1 MHFAIDDTY
10 GPEAPT
16 VSRYVT
22 GNRRTH
28 VGVIFSDQEVDY
40 VRGQVKNC
48 LDYAGELLSDTVTEF
63 HFVDL
68 FNRKPPWDRLPD
80 QRNLAFFEFFCRI
93 YGQYRWPVILSTVD
107 KRTLADHRV
116 RALKGQVDGLDLSK
130 MEDLSLLLLCLKLK
144 VLHKASAEPLQLY
157 IDEGRRRPGSAF
169 GTTIFH
175 DWSQPYSGLYAS
187 STAEPLLQ
195 VADLVAFCVNRST
208 HLQMK
213 AKRTEVDN
221 WFLALVGSMGI
232 NSPDLRATRLP
243 LDFGAAEFDELHRL
257 DRIEKRLEE

>member
-22 GNRRTH
+22 GERRTH

-68 FNRKPPWDRLPD
+68 FNRKPPWNRLPA
-80 QRNLAFFEFFCRI
+80 QMNLSFFEFFCKI
-93 YGQYRWPVILSTVD
+93 YGRYRWPVILSTVD
-107 KRTLADHRV
+107 KRTLADHRI
-116 RALKGQVDGLDLSK
+116 REFKRRVDGLDLSK
-130 MEDLSLLLLCLKLK
+130 MKDLSLFLLCLKLK

-157 IDEGRRRPGSAF
+157 IDEGRRRPGNAF
-169 GTTIFH
+169 GTTIFR
-175 DWSQPYSGLYAS
+175 DWPMPYSGLYAS
-187 STAEPLLQ
+187 SRVEPLLQ
-195 VADLVAFCVNRST
+195 LADFVAFCVNRST

-221 WFLALVGSMGI
+221 WFLAQVGNMEI
-232 NSPDLRATRLP
+232 NSPDLRTAQLP
-243 LDFGAAEFDELHRL
+243 LEFGAAEFDELHRL